1 MLFLYLN
8 CISRISWCGVFFSK
22 QTLKIYVLSKYG
34 GETQQL
40 AGREQAM
47 LCAHF
52 ETTRGKKHSHTADYY
67 WPGKLNFIESEQFVN
82 SYRQKHPEPNKPHIY
97 EIDSP

>member
-1 MLFLYLN
+1 MLFLYLD
-8 CISRISWCGVFFSK
+8 CISRISWCGIFFSK

-47 LCAHF
+47 LCARLRRP
-52 ETTRGKKHSHTADYY
+52 EARNIPTQQTIIGLENLTL
-67 WPGKLNFIESEQFVN
+67 LNLS
-82 SYRQKHPEPNKPHIY
+82 SL
-97 EIDSP
+97 